1 MRVIDASA
9 LGKYLNRENG
19 WEKVEKF
26 LMEGCIT
33 IDLAFKEIANMLWK
47 RVKLKDLKEEQVIG
61 LIEAFLNSGILR
73 VYPQNT
79 LLKEALELSARLDMT
94 VYDSL
99 YVILAKKLN
108 VDLITSDKLQA
119 EKAITVGIRT
129 LLV

>member
-1 MRVIDASA
+1 MRAIDASA

-19 WEKVEKF
+19 WEKVEEF

-33 IDLAFKEIANMLWK
+33 IDLAFKEIANMFWR
-47 RVKLKDLKEEQVIG
+47 RVKMGELKVEQVIS

-73 VYPQNT
+73 VYPQKA
-79 LLKEALELSARLDMT
+79 LLKEALELSAKLDMT

-119 EKAITVGIRT
+119 EKAVTIGIRT

>member
-1 MRVIDASA
+1 VRVIDASA

>member
-1 MRVIDASA
+1 MKAIDASA

-19 WEKVEKF
+19 WEKVEEF

-33 IDLAFKEIANMLWK
+33 IDLAFKEITNMFWR
-47 RVKLKDLKEEQVIG
+47 RVKMEELKVEQVIS

-79 LLKEALELSARLDMT
+79 LLKEALELSVKLDMT

-99 YVILAKKLN
+99 YISLAKKFN
-108 VDLITSDKLQA
+108 VDLITSDRLQA
-119 EKAITVGIRT
+119 EKAEIIGIRAI
-129 LLV
+129 LV